1 MAENVTIARPYAD
14 ATFELAKGSD
24 ALGPW
29 SEALAKLAAIVADPE
44 MQECIGDPKL
54 TDDQLYG
61 LVVGVACEGLDQDQ
75 QNFVR
80 LLVENERLKVLPEI
94 RDLFVRRKNDHEGVK
109 EAVITSAFPIDDAL
123 LATMKSD
130 LEARFKVRLNVK
142 VSLNPELIGGV
153 RIAVGDDVIDT
164 SVRGK
169 LANMAAALKN

>member
-14 ATFELAKGSD
+14 AAFELAKGAG

-29 SEALAKLAAIVADPE
+29 SEALERLAAIINDPA
-44 MQECIGDPKL
+44 MKECISDPQL
-54 TDDQLYG
+54 SDDQVHRLI
-61 LVVGVACEGLDQDQ
+61 VEVGGAVLDPDM

-94 RDLFVRRKNDHEGVK
+94 RDLFVSMKNGHEGVK
-109 EAVITSAFPIDDAL
+109 EADITSAFPIDDAT
-123 LATMKSD
+123 LAKLQAD
-130 LEARFKVRLNVK
+130 LEARFKAKLNVQVRLD
-142 VSLNPELIGGV
+142 PELIGGV
-153 RIAVGDDVIDT
+153 RIAIGDEVIDA

>member
-14 ATFELAKGSD
+14 AAFELAKGAD

-29 SEALAKLAAIVADPE
+29 SEALAKLATIVADPE

-54 TDDQLYG
+54 TDDQLNELIVSVTG
-61 LVVGVACEGLDQDQ
+61 GSLDQDQ

-94 RDLFVRRKNDHEGVK
+94 RDLFIRHKNDHEGVK
-109 EAVITSAFPIDDAL
+109 EAVIASAFPIDDVAL
-123 LATMKSD
+123 AALKSE
-130 LEARFKVRLNVK
+130 LEARFKA
-142 VSLNPELIGGV
+142 SLNIKVKLDPELIGGV
-153 RIAVGDDVIDT
+153 RISVGDQVIDT

>member
-14 ATFELAKGSD
+14 AAFELAKGSD

-54 TDDQLYG
+54 TDDQLHG
-61 LVVGVACEGLDQDQ
+61 LIVGVAGEGLDQDQ